1 MFPGYSSFVCNVGS
15 FFSGKKWFSL
25 PIKLDNYSYHHIS
38 QQERRSSVATIEE
51 LCICGF
57 HLVEAVIQAEK
68 ALGFLIFLEIG
79 TCLWSL
85 ILGIFFGVGL
95 IDVIVTNNWPSLSF
109 FYGLYQIT
117 VSILALI
124 RLFVVFSS
132 GQRLTCQM
140 QDTMG
145 RVEEL
150 VIKVDITEDGNQD
163 NLKTKLDILSRRL
176 GYKCVSTAAIRPLN
190 SFDLSWSTALS
201 CVGFLITCIVILLQF
216 KFTELQ
222 MPPFMANFSDVCN
235 KA

>member
-1 MFPGYSSFVCNVGS
+1 MYGCSQDTHRSFLLYVGS
-15 FFSGKKWFSL
+15 FFSVKKWFSV

-38 QQERRSSVATIEE
+38 QQEIGSVATIEE

-95 IDVIVTNNWPSLSF
+95 IDVIVSHNWPSLSF

-140 QDTMG
+140 QDTVT
-145 RVEEL
+145 RLEEL
-150 VIKVDITEDGNQD
+150 VIKVEEDGNQI
-163 NLKTKLDILSRRL
+163 LKVKLDILSRRL
-176 GYKCVSTAAIRPLN
+176 GYNSAATRPLN

-216 KFTELQ
+216 KFTEVQ
-222 MPPFMANFSDVCN
+222 MPPSFHMANFSECLN
-235 KA
+235 T

>member
-1 MFPGYSSFVCNVGS
+1 MYGCSQDTHRSFLLYSGS
-15 FFSGKKWFSL
+15 FFSGKKWFSV
-25 PIKLDNYSYHHIS
+25 PIKLDNFSYNHIS
-38 QQERRSSVATIEE
+38 QQEIGSVATIEE

-95 IDVIVTNNWPSLSF
+95 IDVIVSHNWPSLSF

-140 QDTMG
+140 QDTVT
-145 RVEEL
+145 RLEEL
-150 VIKVDITEDGNQD
+150 VIKVEEDGNQI
-163 NLKTKLDILSRRL
+163 LKVKLDILSRRL
-176 GYKCVSTAAIRPLN
+176 GYKSAAIRPLN

-216 KFTELQ
+216 KFTEVQ
-222 MPPFMANFSDVCN
+222 MPPPFHMANFSECLN
-235 KA
+235 T

>member
-95 IDVIVTNNWPSLSF
+95 IDVIVSHNWPSLSF

-140 QDTMG
+140 QDTVT
-145 RVEEL
+145 RLEEL
-150 VIKVDITEDGNQD
+150 VIKVEEDGNQI
-163 NLKTKLDILSRRL
+163 LKVKLDILSRRL
-176 GYKCVSTAAIRPLN
+176 GYKSAAIRPLN